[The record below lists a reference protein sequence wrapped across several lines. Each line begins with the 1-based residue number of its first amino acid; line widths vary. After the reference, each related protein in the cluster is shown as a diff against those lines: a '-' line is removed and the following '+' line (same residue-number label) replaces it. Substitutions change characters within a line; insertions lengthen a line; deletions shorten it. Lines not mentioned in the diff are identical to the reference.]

1 MCQRFTAQEQIAG
14 YSITF
19 KDYGSLIKR
28 LPVPAVGQECF
39 EIVKPFW
46 KTGNIGWYTPVQITI
61 VEKLLSAAARHGDIV

>member
-1 MCQRFTAQEQIAG
+1 MRQRFTAQEQIAG

-39 EIVKPFW
+39 EIIKPFW
-46 KTGNIGWYTPVQITI
+46 KT
-61 VEKLLSAAARHGDIV
+61 EDIRW